1 MNTSMLLSI
10 RQPKELSDAMLVM
23 ILARLGWA
31 ASKSLLALDKDYKC
45 RLVQVVGVL
54 PQT

>member
-10 RQPKELSDAMLVM
+10 RQPKKLSDAMLAM
-23 ILARLGWA
+23 ILACLGWA

-45 RLVQVVGVL
+45 RLVKVVGVL